1 MEPSKR
7 VLTRLRDAAELQ
19 FQDSETTNRRQYSS
33 AMPRDEA
40 QPIRKRLASETKGFA
55 TDPISLAIA
64 RDVLRRVREGELPS
78 PERQEKK

>member
-7 VLTRLRDAAELQ
+7 ILTRLRDAAELQ
-19 FQDSETTNRRQYSS
+19 FQDSGNMTSRLYPL
-33 AMPRDEA
+33 AMPRDEPH
-40 QPIRKRLASETKGFA
+40 PIRKRLASETKGFA

-78 PERQEKK
+78 PKHQEN